1 MINFTF
7 SGVTRSE
14 LLIYTGSALFFIYFF
29 FRYGKRARIEKAA
42 AAEERKRYVEDH
54 SDLSEAMKTAIVD
67 GTVAEGMT
75 EEQLYVSVGLPK
87 RKKILTVEPAS
98 NEVFLYQ
105 DKVVYMHMGIVQR
118 WKTHKRIL
126 GI

>member
-29 FRYGKRARIEKAA
+29 FRYSKREKIEKAA
-42 AAEERKRYVEDH
+42 AAEERKRYVESHPDFP
-54 SDLSEAMKTAIVD
+54 EAIKDALLE

-75 EEQLYVSVGLPK
+75 EEQLYASVGYPK
-87 RKKILTVEPAS
+87 RKKILTAPPAS

-118 WKTHKRIL
+118 WKNHKRIL

>member
-29 FRYGKRARIEKAA
+29 FRYSKRARIEKAA

-54 SDLSEAMKTAIVD
+54 SDLPEAMKTAIVD

-98 NEVFLYQ
+98 NEVLLYQ

-118 WKTHKRIL
+118 WKNHKRIL